1 MKCCLAVWPHA
12 TLFAVALSAVA
23 WLAAA
28 PVLAQQD
35 TIIGRSGTPIRGT
48 IVGISP
54 SSVKIETT
62 GTTRDIEVR
71 EIQKLSFGDEPA
83 DLRNARDQA
92 LAGQFENA
100 LESLKKINVAGIQIP
115 AIKQDVGYY
124 SAYCNAKLALTAGGD
139 KTAAIAELRAFIGQN
154 RTTFH
159 FFQGVELLG
168 DLNFS
173 DGKYADAATFYA
185 LLGQADWPEYKMRA
199 AVLQARAQT
208 AEGKYDEAL
217 AAYDQVLTSG
227 LNTPEAAEQK
237 MHATVGRAVCLAATG
252 KHEEG
257 ITIIEDMIAKHD
269 PSNAALFG
277 RAYNALGACYA
288 KANKTQEALMAY
300 LHTDILFFTDR
311 ESHAEALYHLSK
323 LWAQVNKADR
333 AVEARSTL
341 QSRYPG
347 TRWASMN

>member
-1 MKCCLAVWPHA
+1 MKCCLALGPYA
-12 TLFAVALSAVA
+12 ILFAAL
-23 WLAAA
+23 LAAA
-28 PVLAQQD
+28 PALAQQD
-35 TIIGRSGTPIRGT
+35 TIIGRGGTPIRGT
-48 IVGISP
+48 IVGMSP

-62 GTTRDIEVR
+62 GVTRDVEVR

-83 DLRNARDQA
+83 DLRTARDQA

-100 LESLKKINVAGIQIP
+100 LESLKKITAAEIQVP
-115 AIKQDVGYY
+115 AIRQDVGYFA
-124 SAYCNAKLALTAGGD
+124 AYCRAKLALTAGGD
-139 KTAAIAELRAFIGQN
+139 KAAAIEELRTFIGQN

-159 FFQGVELLG
+159 FFEGVELLG
-168 DLNFS
+168 DLNFAA
-173 DGKYADAATFYA
+173 GKYADAATFYG
-185 LLGQADWPEYKMRA
+185 LLGQADWAEYKMRA

-208 AEGKYDEAL
+208 AEGKYAEAL
-217 AAYDQVLTSG
+217 AAYDGVLASG

-269 PSNAALFG
+269 PSNATLFG
-277 RAYNALGACYA
+277 RAYNALGASYL
-288 KANKTQEALMAY
+288 KANKPQEALMAY
-300 LHTDILFFTDR
+300 LHTDILFFTDHDA
-311 ESHAEALYHLSK
+311 HAEALYQLSK

-333 AVEARSTL
+333 AGEARSML

-347 TRWASMN
+347 SRWASMN

>member
-1 MKCCLAVWPHA
+1 MKRCLALLTA
-12 TLFAVALSAVA
+12 AVVCS
-23 WLAAA
+23 AA
-28 PVLAQQD
+28 PALAQQD

-54 SSVKIETT
+54 ASIKIETT

-83 DLRNARDQA
+83 EMSSARDQA
-92 LAGQFENA
+92 LAGQFENSLA
-100 LESLKKINVAGIQIP
+100 SLKKVNVAEVQN
-115 AIKQDVGYY
+115 AAVKQDVGYY
-124 SAYCNAKLALTAGGD
+124 HAYCLAKLALNAGGD
-139 KTAAIAELRAFIGQN
+139 KAAAIAELKGFIGGN

-159 FFQGVELLG
+159 FFEGVQLLG
-168 DLNFS
+168 DLNFA
-173 DGKYADAATFYA
+173 DGKYADAATFYG
-185 LLGQADWPEYKMRA
+185 LLAQAEWPEYKMRS

-208 AEGKYDEAL
+208 AEGKYPEAM
-217 AAYDQVLTSG
+217 AAYDQILSSG

-257 ITIIEDMIAKHD
+257 ITIIEDLIAKND
-269 PSNAALFG
+269 PNDAALFG
-277 RAYNALGACYA
+277 RAYNALGACYE
-288 KANKTQEALMAY
+288 KAGKTQDALMAY
-300 LHTDILFFTDR
+300 LHTDILFFKDN

-323 LWAQVNKADR
+323 LWAAVNKSDR

-347 TRWASMN
+347 SRWAAMN